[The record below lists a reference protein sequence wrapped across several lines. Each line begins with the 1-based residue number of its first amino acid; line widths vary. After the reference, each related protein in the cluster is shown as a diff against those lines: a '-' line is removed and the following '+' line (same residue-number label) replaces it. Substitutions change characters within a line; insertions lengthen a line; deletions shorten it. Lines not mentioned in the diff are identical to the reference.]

1 MISWQIAGHVQ
12 SGDVFYLIPKIIC
25 KLELPYANNVAY
37 ISDEMNQQPRAN
49 TYLYF
54 MALEQ
59 IG

>member
-1 MISWQIAGHVQ
+1 
-12 SGDVFYLIPKIIC
+12 
-25 KLELPYANNVAY
+25 VAY

-59 IG
+59 IGW